1 MSDIF
6 CRDNFFSLFNK
17 TIKREGPT
25 AKLAV
30 EFFCMLAGIAGPRR
44 DIARRNLEF
53 IFPSKPKFKRE
64 QILKESYKNLLWSF
78 FEYAAWQKDPAYVN
92 RVAAEVRGFEHLE
105 EDISNGRRVIAV
117 SACLGN
123 WPLIAAWMEGQMRF
137 SCLFGRHDEISAL
150 NDESLSDQLASEF
163 QKSDV
168 ICVAGDR
175 HGGSSGSQLPFLGQM
190 ANTGTLAARCALL
203 SGAAVLVVTCTR
215 ISPYRCRINI
225 GFPPEDGA
233 QGDMTEVDFL
243 TLQINRELER
253 RILQF
258 PEQWLWQQ
266 KRFIGEVDER
276 L

>member
-1 MSDIF
+1 M
-6 CRDNFFSLFNK
+6 
-17 TIKREGPT
+17 
-25 AKLAV
+25 
-30 EFFCMLAGIAGPRR
+30 
-44 DIARRNLEF
+44 
-53 IFPSKPKFKRE
+53 
-64 QILKESYKNLLWSF
+64 
-78 FEYAAWQKDPAYVN
+78 N
-92 RVAAEVRGFEHLE
+92 RVAAEVRGFEHIE
-105 EDISNGRRVIAV
+105 KAISNGRRVIAV

-150 NDESLSDQLASEF
+150 NDKSLSELLAFEF

-203 SGAAVLVVTCTR
+203 SEAAVLVVTCTR

-233 QGDMTEVDFL
+233 QRDMTEVDFL